1 MLYRIFVLI
10 LATFVLGTSYASA
23 EIDEE
28 RARFIQ
34 AREQGVLY
42 WKKKRYKVAKRSL
55 LNALK
60 QKNGKRDFKTLYYLA
75 LVHHE
80 LLQFGPTLTYID
92 LAKMIDSGSPK
103 RKAFLSGI
111 QADIQ
116 ENYGFVKL
124 TKAPNS
130 TLDLGTFKLKPLTQ
144 FLNKKKRKYVDRLR
158 EFHETRPIRL
168 PKRLYLPYGSYNISG
183 LHVDL
188 NMKSSG
194 SELAIFLDEM
204 EEGALPAV
212 PVASKPSD
220 DTSIW
225 WVVGSVGATAI
236 VGIATFLILSN
247 SDTDPG
253 SEFRIS
259 VRN

>member
-1 MLYRIFVLI
+1 V
-10 LATFVLGTSYASA
+10 A
-23 EIDEE
+23 EVDEE

-42 WKKKRYKVAKRSL
+42 WKKKRFKVAKRSL
-55 LNALK
+55 LSAVK
-60 QKNGKRDFKTLYYLA
+60 QPGGKRDFKTLYYLA

-92 LAKMIDSGSPK
+92 LAKMVESASPK
-103 RKAFLSGI
+103 RKETLTEI
-111 QADIQ
+111 QTDIR
-116 ENYGFVKL
+116 ENYGYVKL
-124 TKAPNS
+124 TKGPHNGPE
-130 TLDLGTFKLKPLTQ
+130 LGTFKLKPLTK
-144 FLNKKKRKYVDRLR
+144 FLNKKKRRYVDRLR
-158 EFHETRPIRL
+158 AFHETRPIRL
-168 PKRLYLPYGSYNISG
+168 PKRLYLPYGAYNISG
-183 LHVDL
+183 LHIDL

-194 SELAIFLDEM
+194 SELAIFLDQS
-204 EEGALPAV
+204 EEGAIPAS
-212 PVASKPSD
+212 PASPKAESD
-220 DTSIW
+220 SNMW

-247 SDTDPG
+247 SDAEPS